1 MSRYY
6 LDCWTFFIKYL
17 SHTVVVG
24 QWTMGRREMLAEL
37 CLKLVGKKYAR
48 NYTKDK
54 VTLGAEIYRN

>member
-37 CLKLVGKKYAR
+37 CLKLVGK
-48 NYTKDK
+48 N
-54 VTLGAEIYRN
+54 LLEIIPKTRSRWELRFI